1 MIISSLKKESQPL
14 IRYSTKE
21 KIRIINKKHISIFF
35 EILGRTDD
43 MIVVKGINF
52 FPEQLRSIISEFKE
66 LSGQYQLQIHKNN
79 NDEITD
85 VNLICEL
92 NNEEHE
98 LDNKTIRDKLI
109 YKIRNELTVSMDVN
123 FTYKFDLVGNKLKL
137 INFIKG

>member
-1 MIISSLKKESQPL
+1 M
-14 IRYSTKE
+14 
-21 KIRIINKKHISIFF
+21 
-35 EILGRTDD
+35 
-43 MIVVKGINF
+43 
-52 FPEQLRSIISEFKE
+52 
-66 LSGQYQLQIHKNN
+66 QIHKNN

-92 NNEEHE
+92 SNEEHE